1 MLKEKIVNFEREHRI
16 VPKVIA
22 ATSALSVASIAASAE
37 GSTVTSDLDT
47 VTSAMTTSLTDL
59 VGKAAVACA
68 GVVGVALTIFGI
80 KWVVKTIR
88 VFFASV
94 AK

>member
-1 MLKEKIVNFEREHRI
+1 MLKEKIVNFEREHRL
-16 VPKVIA
+16 VPKVISA
-22 ATSALSVASIAASAE
+22 ASALSVASIAVAAE
-37 GSTVTSDLDT
+37 GTADIDT

-80 KWVVKTIR
+80 KWVVKSIR
-88 VFFASV
+88 GFFASV

>member
-88 VFFASV
+88 GFFSSV

>member
-1 MLKEKIVNFEREHRI
+1 MLKEKIANFEREHRL
-16 VPKVIA
+16 VPKVISA
-22 ATSALSVASIAASAE
+22 ASALSVASIAAAAE
-37 GSTVTSDLDT
+37 GTADIDT

-68 GVVGVALTIFGI
+68 GVVGVSLTIFGI
-80 KWVVKTIR
+80 RWVVKTIR
-88 VFFASV
+88 SFFASL

>member
-1 MLKEKIVNFEREHRI
+1 MVKEKIVNFEREHRI

-22 ATSALSVASIAASAE
+22 ATSALSVASISAFAE
-37 GSTVTSDLDT
+37 GSMSELDT
-47 VTSAMTTSLTDL
+47 VTTAMTSSLTDL

-68 GVVGVALTIFGI
+68 GVVGVGLTIFGL
-80 KWVVKTIR
+80 KWLLKTIR
-88 VFFASV
+88 GFFATL

>member
-1 MLKEKIVNFEREHRI
+1 MLKEKIVNFEREHRV

-22 ATSALSVASIAASAE
+22 ATSALSVASIAAFAE
-37 GSTVTSDLDT
+37 GSVTSDLDT
-47 VTSAMTTSLTDL
+47 VTSAMTSSLTDL
-59 VGKAAVACA
+59 VSKAAVACA

-88 VFFASV
+88 GFFASV

>member
-22 ATSALSVASIAASAE
+22 ATSALSVASIAAFAE
-37 GSTVTSDLDT
+37 GSMSELDT
-47 VTSAMTTSLTDL
+47 VTTAMTSSLTDL

-68 GVVGVALTIFGI
+68 GVVGVGLTIFGI
-80 KWVVKTIR
+80 KWLLKTIR
-88 VFFASV
+88 AFFATL